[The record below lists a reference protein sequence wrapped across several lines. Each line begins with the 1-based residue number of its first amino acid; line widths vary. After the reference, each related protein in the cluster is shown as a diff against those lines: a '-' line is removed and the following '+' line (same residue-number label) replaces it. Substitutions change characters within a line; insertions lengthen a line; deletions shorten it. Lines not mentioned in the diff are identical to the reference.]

1 MSLLLDVMYL
11 LIAAVLSP
19 WLLYA
24 LAFKHNYRQG
34 LLARFGLPPPPA
46 LNQSIWLHGA
56 SAGEVLVMKP
66 LLERLETRLPE
77 ATFVISTVT
86 STGKLTAE
94 KAYPRHQVIY
104 FPLDLSPIVRMF
116 LRRLK
121 PRVVIIFE
129 SEFWPNFI
137 LCAERASIPMVL
149 LNGKLSPRSYAAYKR
164 TLLVPWLLKKLSLLA
179 VQNEEYAERFRQLG
193 VPQKKITV
201 TGNMK
206 YDLAS
211 SDPGDRSVRSAL
223 RQEFGY
229 REDSIILVGGSTHS
243 GEHEAL
249 IYAFSRLRKEGH
261 RLQLILVPRYP
272 AEAAHIKHIVEDSA
286 LLAVRRTSLYETAHM
301 SSLDNCDTVLI
312 VDTMGELRKFYAM
325 ADIAYVGGSLFFRKS
340 NKGGH
345 NLMEPAMLGLAVL
358 FGPYNFSFRDTVATL
373 MNETAGI
380 MVQNQE
386 DLYEQLFDLLSRP
399 QRIAELGHKARTV
412 MLKERGATAKNIE
425 LLSRLTAQPAR
436 ALC

>member
-1 MSLLLDVMYL
+1 MSLLIDLMYL

-24 LAFKHNYRQG
+24 LAFKRNYRQG
-34 LLARFGLPPPPA
+34 LSARFGLRLPA
-46 LNQSIWLHGA
+46 LKQSIWLHGA

-66 LLERLETRLPE
+66 LLERLETKLPE

-86 STGKLTAE
+86 STGKLVAE

-104 FPLDLSPIVRMF
+104 FPLDLSPIVRVF

-121 PRVVIIFE
+121 PKIIIIFE

-137 LCAERASIPMVL
+137 LCAEHASIPIVL
-149 LNGKLSPRSYAAYKR
+149 LNGKLSSRSCVAYRR
-164 TLLVPWLLKKLSLLA
+164 TFLVPWLLKKLSLLA

-206 YDLAS
+206 YDLPN
-211 SDPGDRSVRSAL
+211 DTGEELVRSAL

-229 REDSIILVGGSTHS
+229 RADSIILVGGSTHS

-249 IYAFSRLRKEGH
+249 IYACSRLRKEGH
-261 RLQLILVPRYP
+261 HLRLILVPRYP
-272 AEAAHIKHIVEDSA
+272 AEAAHVKQLVEDSG
-286 LLAVRRTSLYETAHM
+286 LIAVRRTSLYETGHM
-301 SSLDNCDTVLI
+301 ASLDSCDTVLI
-312 VDTMGELRKFYAM
+312 VDTMGELRRFYAM
-325 ADIAYVGGSLFFRKS
+325 GDIAYVGGSLFFRKS

-373 MNETAGI
+373 INEVAGI
-380 MVQNQE
+380 MVQNRE
-386 DLYEQLFDLLSRP
+386 DLYEHLLDLLAHP
-399 QRIAELGHKARTV
+399 QRIADLGQRARAV

-425 LLSRLTAQPAR
+425 LLSPLTAQPAR